1 MNKADMSQLID
12 KIAKLFNVS
21 ISPMLVGTSMIKF
34 YDIGLDN
41 AETQFDMN
49 FTRDGDRL
57 KLLENYTVENIK
69 GMNED
74 MQNSIRQEIT
84 RGVVNLEGVEK
95 VKQRIMK
102 VVDVSQNRARMIART
117 ELNRAENV
125 GHIDGARQS
134 GLTLKK
140 FLNVHLDKRTSNIC
154 IYLDKHY
161 GTPEKAIHLDAKFK
175 MDGKEW
181 DAPPFHPN
189 ERTVLAFTQ
198 VDK

>member
-1 MNKADMSQLID
+1 MNKADMSMLIE
-12 KIAKLFNVS
+12 KISKLFNVS

-57 KLLENYTVENIK
+57 KLMDNYVVENIK
-69 GMNED
+69 GMNDD

-95 VKQRIMK
+95 VKERIMK
-102 VVDVSQNRARMIART
+102 VVDVSQNRARLIART

-134 GLTLKK
+134 K
-140 FLNVHLDKRTSNIC
+140 LDLVKQWDAHIDARTSPVC
-154 IYLDKHY
+154 EYLDGQIK
-161 GTPEKAIHLDAKFK
+161 TLNEKFK
-175 MDGKEW
+175 YQGKEF
-181 DAPPFHPN
+181 DAPPAHPN
-189 ERTVLAFTQ
+189 CRSTLRFIQA
-198 VDK
+198 DK

>member
-34 YDIGLDN
+34 YDIGMDG

-140 FLNVHLDKRTSNIC
+140 EWDAHLDERTSPVCN
-154 IYLDKHY
+154 YLDGQVK
-161 GTPEKAIHLDAKFK
+161 ELDEKFK
-175 MDGKEW
+175 YEGKEW
-181 DAPPFHPN
+181 DAPPSHINCRSTLKFI
-189 ERTVLAFTQ
+189 Q